1 MASIRTAGLTKNCGD
16 LRAVNEIDLD
26 LPGRALDVPTGVWL
40 PRRTGHPVATT
51 PGPYR
56 AEDLAYLVELADTG
70 HYQTVTQTTVDLD
83 DIAAAHRL
91 ADTGRNRGIV
101 VVRIPHTHPKGH
113 RS

>member
-1 MASIRTAGLTKNCGD
+1 
-16 LRAVNEIDLD
+16 
-26 LPGRALDVPTGVWL
+26 VWL
-40 PRRTGHPVATT
+40 PRRTGHPAPTT

-70 HYQTVTQTTVDLD
+70 HYQPVTQTTVDLD

-91 ADTGRNRGIV
+91 ADTGRKRGNV
-101 VVRIPHTHPKGH
+101 VVRIPHTHPEGH